1 MTDASS
7 VLAQLWSGL
16 LDLVFPPRCVGCG
29 REGGWLCP
37 ACLAAVRPV
46 PPPTCAICYESTLG
60 TDICSACR
68 RNPLEIDGIRSVSL
82 HKGALREAVHGL
94 KYENQRVLAP
104 AMAGLMRGAMH
115 SHGLAADVLVPVPL
129 HKDRQRE
136 RGFNQ
141 SALLARAMAQNGE
154 PALPVDEE
162 SLVRVR
168 ATASQTTL
176 NRVERRANMAGA
188 FACRDGRL
196 AGKRVLLIDDV
207 CTTGATLEACAVA
220 CRAAGAASVWGLTL
234 TR

>member
-1 MTDASS
+1 MADSTG
-7 VLAQLWSGL
+7 LLTHLWSGL

-29 REGGWLCP
+29 REGAWLCP
-37 ACLAAVRPV
+37 ACLAAVQPV

-60 TDICSACR
+60 GDVCSACR
-68 RNPLEIDGIRSVSL
+68 RDPLAIDGIRSVSL

-94 KYENQRVLAP
+94 KYKNQRSLVPPLA
-104 AMAGLMRGAMH
+104 ALMRDAMERQ
-115 SHGLAADVLVPVPL
+115 GLAADVLVPVPL
-129 HKDRQRE
+129 HQERLRQ

-141 SALLARAMAQNGE
+141 SALLARAMVVPG
-154 PALPVDEE
+154 LPMDEE

-176 NRVERRANMAGA
+176 NRAERRANMAGA
-188 FACRDGRL
+188 FACRDGAL
-196 AGKRVLLIDDV
+196 AGRRVLLIDDV

-220 CRAAGAASVWGLTL
+220 CRAAGAASVWGMTL